1 MELRNHPLR
10 QRLNDEVHTRP
21 PIPLEAPALISFIA
35 YTRDDHDLDAERSHL
50 AQLYERL
57 GLPIEPSAEATHL
70 ISIAAA
76 SS

>member
-35 YTRDDHDLDAERSHL
+35 YTRDDHDLDAIYFS
-50 AQLYERL
+50 Q
-57 GLPIEPSAEATHL
+57 
-70 ISIAAA
+70 
-76 SS
+76 